1 MTTALVLGFRSLRA
15 MTVTSTSSNLAISN
29 RCKASICRYRTVRDA
44 GARETLDVDR
54 EPIHPLGHWL
64 GVLCAE
70 WPARPASSDGRA
82 GFARVLG
89 SPSHVNC
96 WGRSDLDD
104 GALCPARESGEC
116 ADSCS
121 AKHGFR
127 GRYYSEPAHLVGHR
141 TRICDF
147 GVVGIDGFWRPLHG
161 KPNPSVGR
169 SAAVAK
175 RLLGKS
181 NASL

>member
-1 MTTALVLGFRSLRA
+1 MALSSSPRAAGRFVLLPKDL
-15 MTVTSTSSNLAISN
+15 VTDRRKPCNLN
-29 RCKASICRYRTVRDA
+29 F
-44 GARETLDVDR
+44 
-54 EPIHPLGHWL
+54 
-64 GVLCAE
+64 
-70 WPARPASSDGRA
+70 ARPASSDGRA

-96 WGRSDLDD
+96 WGRSHLDD
-104 GALCPARESGEC
+104 GALCPAREAGEC

-169 SAAVAK
+169 SAAVAE

-181 NASL
+181 SASL